1 MNIFKNRGTAWGV
14 TAGYV
19 GLIYITLGI
28 IGTLQLW
35 LRDHGF
41 QTIVSTAV
49 LVVTFTAAIYLVIVK
64 LNHRSP
70 INLVTLMAACG
81 MYGYIMV
88 SFAPHPSARIH
99 LVEYSILA
107 TFFYYTL
114 KFDMKG
120 RQAYIIAWL
129 LTCATG
135 LVDEM
140 IQAYIPTRTFDLNDL
155 MINAMA
161 ATIALLTVGL
171 VVEDEK

>member
-1 MNIFKNRGTAWGV
+1 VGI

-19 GLIYITLGI
+19 GLIYITLGG
-28 IGTLQLW
+28 IGSLQLW
-35 LRDHGF
+35 LRDHSF
-41 QTIVSTAV
+41 QTIVSTAI
-49 LVVTFTAAIYLVIVK
+49 LVITFTTFIYLVVVK
-64 LNHRSP
+64 LGRKSA
-70 INLVTLMAACG
+70 INLTTLAAASA

-107 TFFYYTL
+107 MLFYYSL

-120 RQAYIIAWL
+120 KQAYVIAWV

-135 LVDEM
+135 LVDEV
-140 IQAYIPTRTFDLNDL
+140 IQSYIPTRAFDLDDL

-161 ATIALLTVGL
+161 ATIALLTVAL
-171 VVEDEK
+171 VVEDTK